1 MVKRADGTGIEMTTM
16 ENGINQ
22 LRIERQSAAMFS
34 TSIANRQSPIVNF
47 RAFTLI
53 ELLVVISIITLI
65 AALLLPVAGSAQ
77 RLMTIHSAQAE
88 MAQLETAIDRY
99 KSVYGFYPPDNH
111 QDPANPMINQ
121 LYYELIGTTNT
132 AGPGNSPVYQPL
144 GGGSSLNTNDLFT
157 AFGVIGLMNC
167 NKPAADESAPQARN
181 FLQDL
186 KPDQIGAVTITNNIT
201 GYVAIVSNLVVSA
214 GGPARTYQPLG
225 VVGMNP
231 WRYNSSSPTNNPGS
245 YDLWV
250 QLAFGQQ
257 MNLICN
263 WKKQV
268 EINNPLP

>member
-1 MVKRADGTGIEMTTM
+1 MTAM
-16 ENGINQ
+16 KNGINQ
-22 LRIERQSAAMFS
+22 LRIEQQSAAVS
-34 TSIANRQSPIVNF
+34 SALIANRKSQIVNF

-53 ELLVVISIITLI
+53 ELLVVISIIALI

-99 KSVYGFYPPDNH
+99 KSVYGFYPPDSPTIFHNTSGNNI
-111 QDPANPMINQ
+111 PINQ
-121 LYYELIGTTNT
+121 LFYELEGTVRTNIQT
-132 AGPGNSPVYQPL
+132 VDCFVLLDSSAQINVNPPNDVY
-144 GGGSSLNTNDLFT
+144 T
-157 AFGVIGLMNC
+157 AFRVTGFINC
-167 NKPAADESAPQARN
+167 SKANADESAPQARN
-181 FLQDL
+181 FLPDL
-186 KPDQIGAVTITNNIT
+186 KPDRIGTITITNTDT
-201 GYVAIVSNLVVSA
+201 GNFATISNLVVSA

-225 VVGMNP
+225 AVGMNP